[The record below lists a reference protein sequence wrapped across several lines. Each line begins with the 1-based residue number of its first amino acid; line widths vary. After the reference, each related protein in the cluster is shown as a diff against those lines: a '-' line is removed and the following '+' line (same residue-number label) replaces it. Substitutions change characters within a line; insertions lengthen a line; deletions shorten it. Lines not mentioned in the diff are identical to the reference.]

1 MPEIGAAMA
10 MLQHGDSFF
19 PSGATSFSW
28 GIESL
33 VADGR
38 LTGAADVR
46 AFILGQFHA
55 RWASFDLP
63 ATIAAHRAAEDP
75 DEVERIDA
83 LVESQSSIAELRSAS
98 RRLGEAML
106 SVYERLGQD
115 RARSYRSRVKEGRA
129 DGHLPVVQGFVWA
142 NAGHD
147 EQATIA
153 LSAHA
158 FAISLLGACIRLGC
172 LGHLDAQRIL
182 SALPD
187 EIGEIASRPCPAPDC
202 LSSCAFE
209 AEIAVIRACR
219 LETRLFAT

>member
-1 MPEIGAAMA
+1 

-33 VADGR
+33 VADGY
-38 LTGAADVR
+38 LTGPEDAR
-46 AFILGQFHA
+46 AFVSGQLHA

-63 ATIAAHRAAEDP
+63 AIIAAHRAADNL

-83 LVESQSSIAELRSAS
+83 LVEIQSSIAELRSAS
-98 RRLGEAML
+98 RRLGDAML
-106 SVYERLGQD
+106 SVFERLGQD
-115 RARSYRSRVKEGRA
+115 QARSYRARVKQGRA
-129 DGHLPVVQGFVWA
+129 HGHLPVVQAFVWA
-142 NAGHD
+142 SAGHD
-147 EQATIA
+147 EQATTA

-158 FAISLLGACIRLGC
+158 FAVSLLGACIRLGC

-182 SALPD
+182 TALRD
-187 EIGEIASRPCPAPDC
+187 DIREIARRPSPAPDR

-209 AEIAVIRACR
+209 AEIAVIRASR

>member
-1 MPEIGAAMA
+1 MDEIVAAMA

-33 VADGR
+33 VADGC
-38 LTGAADVR
+38 LTGPADAR
-46 AFILGQFHA
+46 AFISGQLHA
-55 RWASFDLP
+55 RWAGFDLP
-63 ATIAAHRAAEDP
+63 AIIAAHRAAGDL
-75 DEVERIDA
+75 DEIERIDA
-83 LVESQSSIAELRSAS
+83 LVEIQSSIAELRSAS
-98 RRLGEAML
+98 RRLGDAML
-106 SVYERLGQD
+106 SVFERLGQD
-115 RARSYRSRVKEGRA
+115 QARSYRSRVKKGRA
-129 DGHLPVVQGFVWA
+129 HGHLPVVQGFVWA

-158 FAISLLGACIRLGC
+158 FAVSLLGACIRLGC

-182 SALPD
+182 TALRD
-187 EIGEIASRPCPAPDC
+187 EIGEIASRPCLAPDR

-209 AEIAVIRACR
+209 AEIA
-219 LETRLFAT
+219 